1 MRSLLG
7 HVLAMQRRTLRGGF
21 SSSSKIFL
29 DSGVSILSQVGETQI
44 LATSQQ
50 GEIDVRQN
58 MLNVIYRVFQNSAE
72 SASIFGVPESLLLS
86 LWELLKAVS
95 SSEFQDIDKF
105 KENAR

>member
-1 MRSLLG
+1 
-7 HVLAMQRRTLRGGF
+7 
-21 SSSSKIFL
+21 
-29 DSGVSILSQVGETQI
+29 
-44 LATSQQ
+44 
-50 GEIDVRQN
+50 
-58 MLNVIYRVFQNSAE
+58 MLNEIYRVFQNSAE

>member
-1 MRSLLG
+1 MG
-7 HVLAMQRRTLRGGF
+7 A
-21 SSSSKIFL
+21 
-29 DSGVSILSQVGETQI
+29 TQI

-50 GEIDVRQN
+50 GDIDRRQN
-58 MLNVIYRVFQNSAE
+58 MLNLICRVFQNSSE

-95 SSEFQDIDKF
+95 SSDFQDIDKF

>member
-7 HVLAMQRRTLRGGF
+7 HVLAMRGRTLRGGF
-21 SSSSKIFL
+21 SSSSKIHL
-29 DSGVSILSQVGETQI
+29 DSGVSILSQVGATQI

-50 GEIDVRQN
+50 GDIDVRQN
-58 MLNVIYRVFQNSAE
+58 MLNVKYRVFQNSAE
-72 SASIFGVPESLLLS
+72 SASIFGVPETLLLS

-95 SSEFQDIDKF
+95 SSEFQDVDKF